1 MKKKEIHQKEKIK
14 QSKKRKKRF
23 ESQSLYLTF
32 ENIKK
37 YMSRKKYA
45 TVYDKRELKLDS
57 FNYGQFA
64 RMTLR
69 KLESER
75 FRYWYFNAPSN
86 TVRILLDI
94 YFARSAFKLTQKLS
108 DEYII
113 MKEMIVD
120 IEKNMTKKDQEY
132 FDKCIKEG
140 AEHSFCG
147 FYDFSNETTPE
158 NYVGWCDGL
167 YKL

>member
-1 MKKKEIHQKEKIK
+1 MVRTK
-14 QSKKRKKRF
+14 QRRTRNKRF
-23 ESQSLYLTF
+23 DSSSLYLTF
-32 ENIKK
+32 ESIKA
-37 YMSRKKYA
+37 YVSRKKYA

-64 RMTLR
+64 RMVLK
-69 KLESER
+69 KLEFER
-75 FRYWYFNAPSN
+75 FRYWYFNATSN
-86 TVRILLDI
+86 TVRILLAI
-94 YFARSAFKLTQKLS
+94 YFAKAAFKLTQKLS

-120 IEKNMTKKDQEY
+120 IENNVTKKEQVY
-132 FDKCIKEG
+132 IDKCLKEG
-140 AEHSFCG
+140 AEYSFCG

-158 NYVGWCDGL
+158 NYAGCCDGI